1 MIKSITLSV
10 FALISLALS
19 YFYEVIPAA
28 DTSAATAAAAAPASS
43 FSGADMVN
51 TLQLR
56 LQPEETAD
64 VLTAT
69 DSLFYERYSRKLGLN
84 LDYSEDRDLLKTVT
98 TWLGTPYR
106 YGSSSKKKGTDCSG
120 FVSSIYR
127 EVYGISLTHSSQSM
141 FQEVERINKDSIRTG
156 DIVFFR
162 RSPKQ
167 PIFHVG
173 IYLKGNKFIH
183 SASKGGV
190 RISSLKEPFY
200 NRNYFAA
207 GRVN

>member
-28 DTSAATAAAAAPASS
+28 DTSAATAAAAAPAAS

-56 LQPEETAD
+56 LPPEEAPD
-64 VLTAT
+64 ALTAT
-69 DSLFYERYSRKLGLN
+69 DSLFYERYSQKLGLN
-84 LDYSEDRDLLKTVT
+84 LDYSEDRKLLKTVT
-98 TWLGTPYR
+98 AWLGTPYR

-127 EVYGISLTHSSQSM
+127 EVYGINLTHSSHSM
-141 FQEVERINKDSIRTG
+141 FQQVERVRKDSIRTG